1 MLDEGRSDVYK
12 HGKFLLIAIKIE
24 YFFVLTYNPL
34 LCFHKQLAINVIA
47 LQKRRLNT
55 IIVFSTELLYS
66 LRNDPGQSN
75 VE

>member
-47 LQKRRLNT
+47 LQKQRLNT
-55 IIVFSTELLYS
+55 IVFSTELLYS
-66 LRNDPGQSN
+66 LRNDPEQSN